1 MLDNF
6 VQWSNRCLLKNV
18 FIKINISWSHYFWII
33 ITLLINYQN
42 KLAQTFVMMWTVN
55 DGNDSVYRIV
65 NTIAGIVWHIFD
77 IISDENNKNDRKY
90 NYKQLTQKQISFD
103 QIDEE

>member
-1 MLDNF
+1 
-6 VQWSNRCLLKNV
+6 
-18 FIKINISWSHYFWII
+18 
-33 ITLLINYQN
+33 
-42 KLAQTFVMMWTVN
+42 MMWTVN

-90 NYKQLTQKQISFD
+90 DYKQLTQKQIGFD
-103 QIDEE
+103 QIDEEESDYHIEDCGDATDHYSLANHSDQSDHVIGDNAEEY